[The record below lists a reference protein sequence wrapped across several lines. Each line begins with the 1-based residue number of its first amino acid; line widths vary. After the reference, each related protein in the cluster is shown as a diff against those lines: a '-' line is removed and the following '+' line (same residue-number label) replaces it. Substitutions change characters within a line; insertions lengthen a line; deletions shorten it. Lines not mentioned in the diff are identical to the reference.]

1 MYKMAISGG
10 ADRLLVLWNPFSSR
24 PLGQLAG
31 HAAPLVA
38 VAVNER
44 EHQVISAAADKTIK
58 VRLWLEASC
67 TVQRSAS
74 SICKQ
79 TTIMQQK
86 QDADN

>member
-31 HAAPLVA
+31 HVAPLVA

-58 VRLWLEASC
+58 VCGFVRLLYIWMCLQDGL
-67 TVQRSAS
+67 TVHVRERR
-74 SICKQ
+74 
-79 TTIMQQK
+79 
-86 QDADN
+86 

>member
-31 HAAPLVA
+31 HVAPLVA

-58 VRLWLEASC
+58 VRLAALAVHLAC
-67 TVQRSAS
+67 CAFITV
-74 SICKQ
+74 
-79 TTIMQQK
+79 
-86 QDADN
+86 